1 MIVINMLSN
10 QTNKW
15 DGKLIPLEDYPNI
28 SEKCSDFPD
37 DHPLKIA
44 SAIDNKAFL
53 NFFESLLS
61 KLQGIKGLAN
71 KINKIEEDKGNFN
84 SYVSELKVAAFLKD
98 RVDDLEILPSDKKG
112 PDIRAKKEDIEFFVE
127 VKLLDDL
134 ESKLFEEIHQIKSPY
149 IVEVETK
156 SLLTEEITALIES
169 IKQKIERGECGKF
182 SEYFADITIR
192 NKSDYGIEDRENE
205 RTFLLKIQKE
215 LIKIDYEKARNK
227 IFSDFYDKKGQL
239 TNDKPT
245 IWAIDLARWYIDEK
259 DVKEIV
265 YGSSSTDC
273 TIFWKSYPFNE
284 FIKSLYN
291 THLEKIGKA
300 LRRDSIAMH
309 KYNLL
314 PCLLYR
320 EPDGLFI
327 MEESESL
334 NGILLLQKEGERFSR
349 LPNGYCKHK
358 LPPFYYYPNPF
369 VKDELYV
376 PNMERLFE

>member
-1 MIVINMLSN
+1 M
-10 QTNKW
+10 
-15 DGKLIPLEDYPNI
+15 
-28 SEKCSDFPD
+28 
-37 DHPLKIA
+37 
-44 SAIDNKAFL
+44 
-53 NFFESLLS
+53 
-61 KLQGIKGLAN
+61 
-71 KINKIEEDKGNFN
+71 
-84 SYVSELKVAAFLKD
+84 
-98 RVDDLEILPSDKKG
+98 
-112 PDIRAKKEDIEFFVE
+112 
-127 VKLLDDL
+127 
-134 ESKLFEEIHQIKSPY
+134 
-149 IVEVETK
+149 ETK

-205 RTFLLKIQKE
+205 RTFLLKTQKE

>member
-1 MIVINMLSN
+1 LSGF
-10 QTNKW
+10 W
-15 DGKLIPLEDYPNI
+15 G
-28 SEKCSDFPD
+28 
-37 DHPLKIA
+37 LKQ
-44 SAIDNKAFL
+44 L
-53 NFFESLLS
+53 M
-61 KLQGIKGLAN
+61 
-71 KINKIEEDKGNFN
+71 NKIEEDKGNFN

-205 RTFLLKIQKE
+205 RTFLLKTQKE
-215 LIKIDYEKARNK
+215 PIKIDYEKARNK

-273 TIFWKSYPFNE
+273 TIFWKSYE

-358 LPPFYYYPNPF
+358 LPPFYYPNPF

>member
-1 MIVINMLSN
+1 MLSN

-61 KLQGIKGLAN
+61 KLRGIKGLAN

-98 RVDDLEILPSDKKG
+98 RVDDLEILPSDKKC

-205 RTFLLKIQKE
+205 RTFLLKTQKE
-215 LIKIDYEKARNK
+215 PIKIDYEKARNK

-265 YGSSSTDC
+265 YG
-273 TIFWKSYPFNE
+273 
-284 FIKSLYN
+284 
-291 THLEKIGKA
+291 
-300 LRRDSIAMH
+300 RH